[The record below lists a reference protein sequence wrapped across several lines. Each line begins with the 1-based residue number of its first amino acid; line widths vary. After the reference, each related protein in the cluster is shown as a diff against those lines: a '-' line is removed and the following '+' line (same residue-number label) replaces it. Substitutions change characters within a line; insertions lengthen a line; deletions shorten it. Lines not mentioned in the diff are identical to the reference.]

1 MLFEEFTISRIKPS
15 LINICKTSKE
25 GYVMVSICDLIKRAK
40 NFDKESME
48 LLLSKFDPIL
58 SSLSRKLQ
66 NEDAKS
72 ELTIF
77 FIRMIYEIK
86 LTNLMNSS
94 DGALVNYIKQ
104 GLYREYYKLNKVAP
118 IISVEFNDI
127 FTIDTNDYVQIEYK
141 VFLDELVMKKVINE
155 RQKYVLLKRYFYHC
169 TDEEISIELCI
180 SRQAVN
186 KIHRKAID
194 NLKKYLN

>member
-1 MLFEEFTISRIKPS
+1 MYFEEFTISRIKPS
-15 LINICKTSKE
+15 LINIYKTSKE

-48 LLLSKFDPIL
+48 LLLNKFDPIL

-155 RQKYVLLKRYFYHC
+155 RQKYVLLKKYFYHC

-194 NLKKYLN
+194 NLRKYLN

>member
-1 MLFEEFTISRIKPS
+1 
-15 LINICKTSKE
+15 
-25 GYVMVSICDLIKRAK
+25 MVSICDLIKRAK

>member
-1 MLFEEFTISRIKPS
+1 MES
-15 LINICKTSKE
+15 LCN
-25 GYVMVSICDLIKRAK
+25 LIKKAK

-48 LLLSKFDPIL
+48 LLITKFDPIIT
-58 SSLSRKLQ
+58 SLSRKLQ
-66 NEDAKS
+66 NEDAKND
-72 ELTIF
+72 LTVF

-86 LTNLMNSS
+86 LINLINSS

-104 GLYREYYKLNKVAP
+104 GLYREYHKLNKVAP

-127 FTIDTNDYVQIEYK
+127 FTVDTNDYVQVEYK
-141 VFLDELVMKKVINE
+141 VFLDELVMKKVLNE
-155 RQKYVLLKRYFYHC
+155 KQKYVLLKKYYYHC

-194 NLKKYLN
+194 NLRKYLN

>member
-1 MLFEEFTISRIKPS
+1 ME
-15 LINICKTSKE
+15 
-25 GYVMVSICDLIKRAK
+25 SICNLIKRAK

-48 LLLSKFDPIL
+48 LLITRFDPIIT
-58 SSLSRKLQ
+58 SLSRKLQ

-86 LTNLMNSS
+86 LTNLKSSS

-118 IISVEFNDI
+118 IVSVEFSDI
-127 FTIDTNDYVQIEYK
+127 FTVTTNDYVQIEYEI
-141 VFLDELVMKKVINE
+141 FLDELVIKKVLNE
-155 RQKYVLLKRYFYHC
+155 KQMYVLLKKYYYHC
-169 TDEEISIELCI
+169 TDEEISVELCI

-194 NLKKYLN
+194 SLRKYLN